1 MTSRRLHTLSQDT
14 LHIQYQVILSLP
26 LIFWILSKVF
36 LNQESQILFG
46 DIFSFFIAFGALV
59 GLSLCF
65 YRAKE
70 WGGVKSSLGLSLT
83 FLGLGL
89 SMWFLGQSSLILDS
103 FLPSPLNI
111 YDFFFIFMDPFYL
124 VSIIFLARSLG
135 VIKQISKNFYLL
147 LIPIMIIFLNFQFLN
162 LVNTQT
168 ENQSSFVFNFDILFI
183 FGSIL
188 VSSLLLTTYL
198 ISYKTLGGKFKFGIL
213 LIFLGLISQYI
224 GDNLYEIFVEM
235 FYNGSLSDFFFYLSI
250 YLITCGVISI
260 TPKALK
266 YEL

>member
-1 MTSRRLHTLSQDT
+1 MTSRRLPILSQDT

-83 FLGLGL
+83 FFGLGL
-89 SMWFLGQSSLILDS
+89 LMWFFGQSVLIAEG
-103 FLPSPLNI
+103 FLPLPSNF
-111 YDFFFIFMDPFYL
+111 YDFFFIFIDPFYL
-124 VSIIFLARSLG
+124 VGIIFLAKTLG
-135 VIKQISKNFYLL
+135 VIKQIQNNLYFV
-147 LIPIMIIFLNFQFLN
+147 LIPIVIILGNLRLVSYLKNENLGFLISVLSIEIF
-162 LVNTQT
+162 
-168 ENQSSFVFNFDILFI
+168 FI
-183 FGSIL
+183 IGSVL
-188 VSSLLLTTYL
+188 VSSFLLTVYL
-198 ISYKTLGGKFKFGIL
+198 VSYKSLGGKFKTGIL
-213 LIFLGLISQYI
+213 LVFLGLLCQYL
-224 GDNLYEIFVEM
+224 GDNLYEM
-235 FYNGSLSDFFFYLSI
+235 FSNMFQNGSLSDFFFYLSI
-250 YLITCGVISI
+250 YLITCGVITI